1 VSAHDGHTINVGPV
15 TVHADVPAIDRHA
28 HRPWD
33 GTPADLDAERADACR
48 CGPEYYERGL
58 IAPDC
63 SADAIFDLCDEV
75 DRLRAE
81 NTALRRIA
89 SLAAKCG
96 EGWGP
101 GGATWA
107 EWMQT
112 DKELAQAV
120 YAWQKA
126 DR

>member
-1 VSAHDGHTINVGPV
+1 MSAHDGHTINVGPV

-75 DRLRAE
+75 DRLRGLLAR
-81 NTALRRIA
+81 ALPWIDPNDSHEDYLLTVEIREA
-89 SLAAKCG
+89 LG
-96 EGWGP
+96 EG
-101 GGATWA
+101 A
-107 EWMQT
+107 
-112 DKELAQAV
+112 
-120 YAWQKA
+120 
-126 DR
+126 